1 MERAGM
7 VMSLRDATAGI
18 RGIGKVE
25 KLYLDNTNLMYVLAP
40 QQVEIGN
47 VRETFFLNQMRVRY
61 SVVSSPVSDFVVNGC
76 TFEVG
81 GKNKGRRQISD
92 ITNGYVVKD
101 DIEFGYQQVLPLWA
115 FGLTY

>member
-7 VMSLRDATAGI
+7 LMTLRDATAGV

-25 KLYLDNTNLMYVLAP
+25 KMYVDNSNLMYVLVPEA
-40 QQVEIGN
+40 VNIGN
-47 VRETFFLNQMRVRY
+47 IRETFFLNQMRVRY
-61 SVVSSPVSDFVVNGC
+61 PVVSSEVSDFQIGKY

-81 GKNKGRRQISD
+81 SKNKGNRQIAD
-92 ITNGYVVKD
+92 IPNGYVVKD
-101 DIEFGYQQVLPLWA
+101 DIEFGYRRTLPLWA